1 MSMTNHQRLF
11 SSIIAGLLLLTGCS
25 HKTDWA
31 DNPRQLLSEKEIQTE
46 ITIKTDRVNSFL
58 DAEGIQGMLLT
69 QVRNVYWMT
78 AGLANNQI
86 VLNNDV
92 GAASLLIMRNGKKY
106 LICKGSEAGRLMDES
121 LGVLGY
127 ELAMFNWYE
136 SNPKKDVRGAIIA
149 ELAGDSVIGSD
160 TNFPGTVLKSN
171 EFAKLRYSLTDP
183 EIKRYKW
190 LGRETTEAVEQ
201 VCRTL
206 KPGMNEFE
214 IEYMTARAL
223 RSRGIFPT
231 VLLIGV
237 DERIYKYRHVLAGGA
252 KLKNYAMVNVVAEKW
267 GMSMAVT
274 RFVHFGPLPVELA
287 SKLQATARIN
297 ALYEISTVPGKALAE
312 IFEECK
318 IWYADA
324 GYEGE
329 WRIHHQGGAT
339 GYQSR
344 EVAIYPGIE
353 GTVQENQA
361 FAWNPTITGAKI
373 EDTIIVDA
381 NGFEVLTKSADWP
394 MISVMIDGRTYLQP
408 DILVR

>member
-1 MSMTNHQRLF
+1 
-11 SSIIAGLLLLTGCS
+11 
-25 HKTDWA
+25 
-31 DNPRQLLSEKEIQTE
+31 
-46 ITIKTDRVNSFL
+46 
-58 DAEGIQGMLLT
+58 
-69 QVRNVYWMT
+69 
-78 AGLANNQI
+78 
-86 VLNNDV
+86 
-92 GAASLLIMRNGKKY
+92 
-106 LICKGSEAGRLMDES
+106 MDES

-149 ELAGDSVIGSD
+149 ELAGNSVIGSD

-171 EFAKLRYSLTDP
+171 EFAKLRYSLTVP

-206 KPGMNEFE
+206 RPGMNEFE

-237 DERIYKYRHVLAGGA
+237 DERIYKYRHALAGGA
-252 KLKNYAMVNVVAEKW
+252 ELKNYAMVNVVAEKW

-274 RFVHFGPLPVELA
+274 RFVHFGPLPTELA

-297 ALYEISTVPGKALAE
+297 AFYEKSTVPGKALAE

-318 IWYADA
+318 TWYADA
-324 GYEGE
+324 GYEDE

-344 EVAIYPGIE
+344 ELAIYPEIE
-353 GTVQENQA
+353 GTIQENQA